1 MTLILGHHHLSMIT
15 KQAQRN
21 HYFYTDVLGMRRVK
35 LTVNQ
40 DEPSMYHLF
49 YADRVGTPGT
59 SLTFFE
65 IPAVGKTYRGTN
77 AITRISL
84 VVSSQESLTFWHDR
98 LRARGM
104 EIESVSSYA
113 GYNALL
119 FEDPEGLRY
128 ALVVAESE
136 ALRAHAPWDETDV
149 PEAHQI
155 KGIGPVEI
163 TVRDGDRIGQTLVD
177 MFGMTKVSEG
187 EQETVYRA
195 VLNDIAS
202 EIIIKQQAGEVERP
216 GRGSIHHLAL
226 RVKDE
231 AALRQI
237 EDKIQERF
245 QSSGVIDRHY
255 FKSLYVRETNG
266 ILFEVA
272 TDGPGYLVDSDEASL
287 GQGLALA
294 PKLEPQREAIE
305 KALIPIDDK

>member
-1 MTLILGHHHLSMIT
+1 MIT

-21 HYFYTDVLGMRRVK
+21 NHFYTYILGMRRVK

-77 AITRISL
+77 AITRIGL
-84 VVSSQESLTFWHDR
+84 VVDSTESLMYWNDR
-98 LRARGM
+98 LLSRGIKT
-104 EIESVSSYA
+104 ERVASYA
-113 GYNALL
+113 GYEALL
-119 FEDPEGLRY
+119 FDDPEGLRY
-128 ALVVAESE
+128 ALVVSQSDT
-136 ALRAHAPWDETDV
+136 LDAHVPWDESDV
-149 PEAHQI
+149 PAHHQI

-163 TVRDGDRIGQTLVD
+163 TVRDGKSLNRTLVEL
-177 MFGMTKVSEG
+177 FGLTKVRQIETD
-187 EQETVYRA
+187 TVYRA
-195 VLNDIAS
+195 VTNDVAS
-202 EIIIKQQAGEVERP
+202 EIIVTEQAGEVERP

-231 AALRQI
+231 AALKQI
-237 EDKIQERF
+237 EMNIKGHFR
-245 QSSGVIDRHY
+245 SSGIIDRHY

-266 ILFEVA
+266 ILFEIA

-287 GQGLALA
+287 GKNLDLP
-294 PKLEPQREAIE
+294 PKLESQRDAIE
-305 KALIPIDDK
+305 AALIPIEG